1 MTDVLLPAGHP
12 AAGLTDDPVG
22 AIAVDFLHRVCN
34 ERTVVAAFDTYVG
47 EQYSQHNPMVPD
59 GRDGGIAFLSEVV
72 ESSPELAYAPVR
84 IATNGDIAMLHAKVT
99 GLSVPGWENGVA
111 VVDIFRVVDGKI
123 VEHWDVVQPLPDDAA
138 NDNSMF

>member
-1 MTDVLLPAGHP
+1 MTDDILTAGHP
-12 AAGLTDDPVG
+12 AAGLTDDRVG

-34 ERTVVAAFDTYVG
+34 NRDVMDAFNTYVG

-59 GRDGGIAFLSEVV
+59 GREGGIAFLSSVV
-72 ESSPELAYAPVR
+72 KSSPDLKYAPVR

-111 VVDIFRVVDGKI
+111 VVDIFRVVDGKV
-123 VEHWDVVQPLPDDAA
+123 VEHWDVVQPLPDEAA
-138 NDNSMF
+138 HDNTMF